1 MAVSRTVGPQ
11 PVTPR
16 WPPAGLIAEKFCGS
30 KMPAGR
36 SPRARITPEP
46 ASDGAEHDPPPGKVR
61 LRSVERRGGRVAA
74 YQPLR
79 PGRQARSAP
88 KAAPLPQP
96 VKRARY
102 LPGPRRR
109 HHLRLR
115 LRLRLRHRR
124 RHRLRLRPRNM
135 CLLPGPPMGRA
146 LVGRLA
152 PDPAPPPPRA
162 PALTGCR
169 ARAGGRTCSSGNGY
183 AGCLALALSR
193 CTGDCRRPASGISG
207 GLTRAAAT
215 TAAISTCEGFAAGS
229 SSSGTCRIAT
239 SDSGDA
245 AVICGSAGR

>member
-1 MAVSRTVGPQ
+1 MARWHSPPPHRGGRRLGGQPTVGPQ

-109 HHLRLR
+109 HHLRPR
-115 LRLRLRHRR
+115 L
-124 RHRLRLRPRNM
+124 RNM

-146 LVGRLA
+146 WVGRLA
-152 PDPAPPPPRA
+152 PDPPPQPPRA
-162 PALTGCR
+162 TRWLDVVTLRGGELVEQKSATPVAMRSHAAHAPAATAEGPLGLYEGHPQKLKPELR
-169 ARAGGRTCSSGNGY
+169 QLPVARASPP
-183 AGCLALALSR
+183 APPKEVHAELA
-193 CTGDCRRPASGISG
+193 
-207 GLTRAAAT
+207 RAPEAKQ
-215 TAAISTCEGFAAGS
+215 
-229 SSSGTCRIAT
+229 
-239 SDSGDA
+239 
-245 AVICGSAGR
+245 